1 MDSLFFKYARLT
13 TLMEDHGPNIGMPH
27 TKHMGK
33 GLIELRLKAA
43 EGIARVF
50 YATVVKNEIIILHS
64 IVKKTD
70 KTPKKDLDLAYQR
83 LSEVKK

>member
-1 MDSLFFKYARLT
+1 
-13 TLMEDHGPNIGMPH
+13 MEAHGPNIGMPH

-33 GLIELRLKAA
+33 GLIELRIKAI

-50 YATVVKNEIIILHS
+50 YATIIKNEIVILHS
-64 IVKKTD
+64 IIKKTQ
-70 KTPKKDLDLAYQR
+70 KTPKKDLELAYKR